1 MNMKFENIKL
11 RADAPYPEL
20 KNCVPNAQCVTIL
33 RNLANDRVGEFT
45 AITQYTYQ
53 HVVSSK
59 MSEEISKIL
68 EEISI
73 VEMHHL
79 ELLCSAMMCF
89 GAKPEFKDG
98 KGQWFS
104 ANYANYSPRLIDMLR
119 ANIKSESQAI
129 YDYTCAADKV
139 NNESLRQLFLRIA
152 EDEKCHLQTFEEL
165 YKQVEFFGK

>member
-1 MNMKFENIKL
+1 MKFENIKL

-129 YDYTCAADKV
+129 YDYTCAADQV

>member
-1 MNMKFENIKL
+1 MKFENIKL

-129 YDYTCAADKV
+129 YDYTCAADKGKQ
-139 NNESLRQLFLRIA
+139 RIFKATFLTHCRR
-152 EDEKCHLQTFEEL
+152 
-165 YKQVEFFGK
+165 